1 MYKIAL
7 AWIAAALVF
16 SSPVQAAD
24 TDKPTIVLVHGAFA
38 DGGSWNGV
46 IKSLTKDGF
55 RTVAVANPLRGVK
68 SDAGYL
74 SSIIDSIKTPVVLVG
89 HSYGGSV
96 ISAAAAGHTNVKS
109 LVFVSAFA
117 PDTGES
123 AATLSGK
130 YPGSSLASALAEP
143 VGLAGGGSDLYIDQK
158 KFHQQFAHDVSRN
171 EAALMAATQRPVTNA
186 ALDEPSGE
194 PAWKTIP
201 SWFIYGSG
209 DKNIPPASMKFM
221 ADRAGSKQTVVIPD
235 ASHVVMVSHPKAV
248 ADLIKKAA
256 K

>member
-24 TDKPTIVLVHGAFA
+24 TTKPTIVLVHGAFA

-74 SSIIDSIKTPVVLVG
+74 FSIIDSIKTPVVLVG

-96 ISAAAAGHTNVKS
+96 ISVAAAGHTNVKS

-117 PDTGES
+117 PDTGE
-123 AATLSGK
+123 
-130 YPGSSLASALAEP
+130 
-143 VGLAGGGSDLYIDQK
+143 
-158 KFHQQFAHDVSRN
+158 FSRN
-171 EAALMAATQRPVTNA
+171 TFRQVPREFP
-186 ALDEPSGE
+186 G
-194 PAWKTIP
+194 I
-201 SWFIYGSG
+201 GSG
-209 DKNIPPASMKFM
+209 RACWIGRGRIGSFISIRRSFISSSHTTFPATK
-221 ADRAGSKQTVVIPD
+221 RR
-235 ASHVVMVSHPKAV
+235 
-248 ADLIKKAA
+248 
-256 K
+256 